1 MRTLFTFLLCLFFIS
16 PLSAFASP
24 PSWEAL
30 PEDGEI
36 RFSGSGSEIGDFSGI
51 FHKWTAQ
58 IVFSPD
64 NLAQSSVTVR
74 IDTGSAAVGDNLYDE
89 TMRGGG
95 WLDVARFPEAVFS
108 ATQFEAGKNNHY
120 TAHGTLTL
128 HGITRP
134 LVLPFELKIDGNIAV
149 MTSSTDLPRSEY
161 GIGEESDKMGD
172 WDSVSPLI
180 KVNIKL
186 YAKKQ

>member
-1 MRTLFTFLLCLFFIS
+1 MRTLLTLFLCLFFLL
-16 PLSAFASP
+16 PLSAFASS
-24 PSWEAL
+24 PSWEVLA
-30 PEDGEI
+30 ENSEI

-51 FHKWTAQ
+51 FHKWTAN

-64 NLAQSSVTVR
+64 SLAQSSVTVR
-74 IDTGSAAVGDNLYDE
+74 IDTGSAAIGDKTYDGA
-89 TMRGGG
+89 MRGGG

-128 HGITRP
+128 HGIKRP
-134 LVLPFELKIDGNIAV
+134 LSLPFELKIDGNTAV
-149 MTSSTDLPRSEY
+149 MTSATDLPRSEY
-161 GIGEESDKMGD
+161 GIGEESDKAGEG
-172 WDSVSPLI
+172 DSVSPLI

-186 YAKKQ
+186 QAKKQ